1 LAGSAQTVLTV
12 YRDNQMPI
20 EKTVETV
27 SSRAALIHPA
37 QAGC

>member
-1 LAGSAQTVLTV
+1 
-12 YRDNQMPI
+12 MPI

-37 QAGC
+37 EAEC